1 MSAYEKFSKSIHNF
15 GRLSMVLGMIAVL
28 LPPLLMT
35 FYFGF
40 NPGIT
45 AIITGAISQI
55 SVSGAFYFSE
65 PIANYPIVGA
75 AGLYMSILSGNS
87 VNLKIPAA
95 VSAIAGSGYKQGT
108 DEGSMMGTMGIAVS
122 IYVATFFVIVS
133 TIFAQTVIVNLPENI
148 KEVLILIIPALYG
161 GIFAQFS
168 VKSFKTGIFAQF
180 SVKSFKTGIFALVVA
195 FVMSKIVGLIP
206 FNATFLITLVTV
218 FSSIFFARTQL
229 ETINKNS

>member
-168 VKSFKTGIFAQF
+168 VKSFKTGIFA
-180 SVKSFKTGIFALVVA
+180 LVVA

>member
-1 MSAYEKFSKSIHNF
+1 MTAYEKFSKSIHNF

-28 LPPLLMT
+28 LPPMLMT

-148 KEVLILIIPALYG
+148 KEVLTLIIPALYG

-168 VKSFKTGIFAQF
+168 VKSFKTGIFA
-180 SVKSFKTGIFALVVA
+180 LVIA
-195 FVMSKIVGLIP
+195 FVMSKIVALIP

>member
-1 MSAYEKFSKSIHNF
+1 MTAYEKFSKSIHKF
-15 GRLSMVLGMIAVL
+15 GRLSMLLGMIAVL
-28 LPPLLMT
+28 LPPMLMT
-35 FYFGF
+35 FYYGL
-40 NPGIT
+40 NPGIA
-45 AIITGAISQI
+45 AIVTGAISQM

-75 AGLYMSILSGNS
+75 AGLYMSTLSGNS

-108 DEGSMMGTMGIAVS
+108 DEGSMMGTIGIAVS

-148 KEVLILIIPALYG
+148 KEVLTLIIPALYG

-168 VKSFKTGIFAQF
+168 VKSFKTG
-180 SVKSFKTGIFALVVA
+180 VFALAVSLA
-195 FVMSKIVGLIP
+195 MTKIVGLFP
-206 FNATFLITLVTV
+206 YNLTFLITLVTV
-218 FSSIFFARTQL
+218 FSSIYFARTQL
-229 ETINKNS
+229 DTINKNS